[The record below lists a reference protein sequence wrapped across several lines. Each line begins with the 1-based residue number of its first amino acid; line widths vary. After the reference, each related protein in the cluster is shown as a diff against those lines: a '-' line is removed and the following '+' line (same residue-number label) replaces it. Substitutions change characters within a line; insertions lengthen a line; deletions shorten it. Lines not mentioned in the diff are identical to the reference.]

1 MLNATSKPSQVMKE
15 INEDWERAERWFEK
29 KMGGREKLK
38 DYTQRL
44 ISEAIRTRIDQ
55 CSEPIPWLSMK
66 YDNKWYMFL
75 VVKYYKKV
83 DFAYPH
89 LMGFCY

>member
-1 MLNATSKPSQVMKE
+1 MAYTLITHKKIIGDKRIMLNATSKPSQVMKE

-44 ISEAIRTRIDQ
+44 IQEAIKTKDRK
-55 CSEPIPWLSMK
+55 S
-66 YDNKWYMFL
+66 
-75 VVKYYKKV
+75 VV
-83 DFAYPH
+83 
-89 LMGFCY
+89 